1 MKQFEKWR
9 SLCVTG
15 LVLGCI
21 LALLLF
27 LKKEY
32 IFMVAALVI
41 WIILMCAFFGFWN
54 SLKKHG
60 MKFVGTTVVYAY
72 LQAVGVIWSHEDEC
86 FCRQEDEI

>member
-15 LVLGCI
+15 LVLGGI
-21 LALLLF
+21 LSFLLF

-41 WIILMCAFFGFWN
+41 WIILMCAFFGFWK

-60 MKFVGTTVVYAY
+60 MKNRSRYINSV
-72 LQAVGVIWSHEDEC
+72 S
-86 FCRQEDEI
+86 

>member
-15 LVLGCI
+15 LVLGGI
-21 LALLLF
+21 LSFLLF

-41 WIILMCAFFGFWN
+41 WIILMCAFLAFG
-54 SLKKHG
+54 S
-60 MKFVGTTVVYAY
+60 
-72 LQAVGVIWSHEDEC
+72 
-86 FCRQEDEI
+86 R

>member
-1 MKQFEKWR
+1 MDVYGRIRLSFTVEKRIEVFYMKQFEKWR

-15 LVLGCI
+15 LVLGGI
-21 LALLLF
+21 LSFLLF

-41 WIILMCAFFGFWN
+41 WIILMCAFFGFWK

-60 MKFVGTTVVYAY
+60 MKT
-72 LQAVGVIWSHEDEC
+72 
-86 FCRQEDEI
+86 